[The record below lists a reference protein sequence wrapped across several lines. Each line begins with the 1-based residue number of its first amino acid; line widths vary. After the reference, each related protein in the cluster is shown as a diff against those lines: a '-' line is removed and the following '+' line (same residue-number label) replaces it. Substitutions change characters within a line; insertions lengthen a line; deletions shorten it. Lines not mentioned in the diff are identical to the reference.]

1 MITENSSVLW
11 EAIKNDQLMMSNT
24 IESPLLQEVKTF
36 VFQHLLE
43 LSHSRIIKYSLNEM
57 L

>member
-11 EAIKNDQLMMSNT
+11 EGVKNEQLMISNT

-36 VFQHLLE
+36 VFQHLVG